1 MFEHAHMPRYT
12 RLKDC
17 PEGLRKLLQE
27 QFGND
32 AMDSPGRPGKRT
44 KYGNVRTEFNGEVFD
59 SKAEAQDDQTFRMQE
74 AAGEI
79 AGYARQV
86 SIPLRAKG
94 GRRMRLDFM
103 VNRKRQHSCSRCGN
117 VDQVNGLVLM
127 DRKGVVTPEWETKR
141 RILEAQLGIEIE
153 ILRD

>member
-1 MFEHAHMPRYT
+1 MPRYT
-12 RLKDC
+12 RLSDC
-17 PEGLRKLLQE
+17 PDGLRKLLQE
-27 QFGND
+27 QFGEHP
-32 AMDSPGRPGKRT
+32 MRSPGAPVKRS
-44 KYGNVRTEFNGEVFD
+44 KYGNVRTEFSGEVFD

-103 VNRKRQHSCSRCGN
+103 VNKRRPHQCSKCGQMDD
-117 VDQVNGLVLM
+117 VYGLVLM
-127 DRKGVVTPEWETKR
+127 DRKGMVTPEWETKR
-141 RILEAQLGIEIE
+141 RILESQLGIEIE
-153 ILRD
+153 VMQD

>member
-1 MFEHAHMPRYT
+1 MPRYT
-12 RLKDC
+12 RLSEC

-27 QFGND
+27 QYGD
-32 AMDSPGRPGKRT
+32 DPMRMPGTPGKRA

-59 SKAEAQDDQTFRMQE
+59 SKAEAKDDQAFRMQE

-103 VNRKRQHSCSRCGN
+103 VNKKRPHTCSQCGN
-117 VDQVNGLVLM
+117 VDQVYALVLM
-127 DRKGVVTPEWETKR
+127 DRKGMVTPEWETKR
-141 RILEAQLGIEIE
+141 RILESQLGSVIEVMQG
-153 ILRD
+153 